1 MIETLTTSQAAHYL
15 LQDENAA
22 WSYAGA
28 HAIVEHLEQME
39 EDCGG
44 EPIEFDRVAIRCDF
58 SEHSSLQDWA
68 AGYFGEGKSLN
79 DLRLAAGIEA
89 DTPSD
94 EIDDKIRE
102 YISDH
107 GQLIEFDGGIIVSSF

>member
-58 SEHSSLQDWA
+58 SEHSSLQNWA
-68 AGYFGEGKSLN
+68 AGYFGEVDISL
-79 DLRLAAGIEA
+79 GIEA